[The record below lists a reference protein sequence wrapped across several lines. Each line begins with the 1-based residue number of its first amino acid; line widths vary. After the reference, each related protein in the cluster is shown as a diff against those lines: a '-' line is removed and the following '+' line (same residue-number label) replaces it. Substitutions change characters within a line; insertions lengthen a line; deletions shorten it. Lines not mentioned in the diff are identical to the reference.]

1 MKNKGFAARITV
13 RQNTRT
19 GRTLAGFASQL
30 PRLGADWRDV
40 AHFGRWFGCQMD
52 YSPFAR
58 AMSRAR
64 DLADYYSSLAAG
76 K

>member
-1 MKNKGFAARITV
+1 MKTKGFAARITV

-40 AHFGRWFGCQMD
+40 ANFGKWFGGQMR
-52 YSPFAR
+52 YRPFRR
-58 AMSRAR
+58 ALGEAR
-64 DLADYYSSLAAG
+64 DLADYYSALAAG